1 MPQPE
6 ENNANFHP
14 AIAFYVSPDSAAEP
28 PYYFPQSPTAERRV
42 PSAECRAWC
51 LTTLQRLVQI
61 NSINP
66 KLAPGAPGER
76 EIADYTALRLQEIG
90 LEVERH
96 EPEPGRISITGRLRG
111 TGGGKS
117 LMLNG
122 HYDTVEVDA
131 MAEPF
136 SGAVRDGKLY
146 GRGSYDM
153 KGSVA
158 AGMTAAKMLK
168 DGGAPLRGD
177 VIVAAVADE
186 EYGSCGTADIARRI
200 PVDGAI
206 VTEPTALEICLAH
219 KGYLWIAVETLGR
232 AAHGSKFDQ
241 GIDANIRMGRF
252 LSRLD
257 RLEQELRRRPPH
269 RLVGP
274 PSLHAATVHGGTGLS
289 TYSAG
294 CRLEIERRTIP
305 GETEAGA
312 MAEIAALVAELTT
325 EDPSF
330 KATLDCFFARDPFE
344 VAPDAPVVRSLAD
357 AAATVLGHP
366 PKMVGDTPWM
376 DSALL
381 SAAGVE
387 TVVFGPTGAG
397 AHAAVE
403 WVDLESVFQ
412 TADVLAA
419 TARHYC
425 Q

>member
-1 MPQPE
+1 M
-6 ENNANFHP
+6 
-14 AIAFYVSPDSAAEP
+14 
-28 PYYFPQSPTAERRV
+28 

-51 LTTLQRLVQI
+51 IATLQRLVQI

-66 KLAPGAPGER
+66 KLVPGAPGER
-76 EIADYTALRLQEIG
+76 EVADYTAGRLGELG
-90 LEVERH
+90 LEVERS
-96 EPEPGRISITGRLRG
+96 EPEPGRISVTGRLRG

-122 HYDTVEVDA
+122 HYDTVDIDG

-136 SGAVRDGKLY
+136 SGAVRDGRLY

-153 KGSVA
+153 KGSLA
-158 AGMTAAKMLK
+158 ACLAAVKMLK
-168 DGGAPLRGD
+168 DSGALLRGD

-186 EYGSCGTADIARRI
+186 EYGSCGTADLARRI
-200 PVDGAI
+200 KVDGAI

-219 KGYLWIAVETLGR
+219 KGYLWIAVETLGL
-232 AAHGSKFDQ
+232 AAHGSKVDQ
-241 GIDANIRMGRF
+241 GVDANIRMGRF
-252 LSRLD
+252 LGRLD

-274 PSLHAATVHGGTGLS
+274 PSLHAATLHGGTGLS
-289 TYSAG
+289 TYAAT

-305 GETEAGA
+305 GETEASA
-312 MAEIAALVAELTT
+312 MAEIEALVSGLET

-330 KATLDCFFARDPFE
+330 KATINCFFARDPFE
-344 VAPDAPVVRSLAD
+344 VAPDAAVVRSLAD
-357 AAATVLGHP
+357 AATRVLGRTP
-366 PKMVGDTPWM
+366 RMLGDTPWM

-381 SAAGVE
+381 AAAGVE

-403 WVDLESVFQ
+403 WVDVESVFQ